1 MLGKNDLICF
11 AATTNAAAAKAFYSD
26 ILGLTLREDGP
37 FALVFDA
44 NGVMLRL
51 QKVQEHDPPPFTAL
65 GWRVSDIAA
74 TAATLIAKGV
84 IFQFHP
90 GMNQDKNGVWTT
102 PDSAKVAW
110 FNDPD
115 GNTLSLTEWPT

>member
-1 MLGKNDLICF
+1 MLGKSDLICF
-11 AATTNAAAAKAFYSD
+11 AATTDTAAALAFYTN
-26 ILGLTLREDGP
+26 ILGLTLTEDSV

-44 NGVMLRL
+44 NGTMLRL

-65 GWRVSDIAA
+65 GWRVDDIAA
-74 TAATLIAKGV
+74 TAAALIGKGV
-84 IFQFHP
+84 QFQFHP

-102 PDSAKVAW
+102 PDGAKVAW

-115 GNTLSLTEWPT
+115 GNTLSLTEWPA